1 MPHTIFEKFA
11 IETNTHTMK
20 RTKPIPASW
29 TLLRSARM
37 GQTILLLFL
46 MLLAALTEGFG
57 ILMLV
62 PLLESLTSGNARTSG
77 VSAMIWPGAEPLTLD
92 WLLCAMIALTVLR
105 SSSTIQNRIVDKLRL
120 QSFGGFVS
128 VEWRWLSAKRSTD
141 HAALPINNIGRIGV
155 GQAMPPSPYR

>member
-1 MPHTIFEKFA
+1 
-11 IETNTHTMK
+11 
-20 RTKPIPASW
+20 
-29 TLLRSARM
+29 
-37 GQTILLLFL
+37 LLLFL

-62 PLLESLTSGNARTSG
+62 PLLESLTSGNARTCG

-105 SSSTIQNRIVDKLRL
+105 SFSQYGQTVLSSTIQNRIVDKLRL
-120 QSFGGFVS
+120 QCSGGFVS
-128 VEWRWLSAKRSTD
+128 VEWRWPSAKRSTY
-141 HAALPINNIGRIGV
+141 HAALLINNIGRIGV